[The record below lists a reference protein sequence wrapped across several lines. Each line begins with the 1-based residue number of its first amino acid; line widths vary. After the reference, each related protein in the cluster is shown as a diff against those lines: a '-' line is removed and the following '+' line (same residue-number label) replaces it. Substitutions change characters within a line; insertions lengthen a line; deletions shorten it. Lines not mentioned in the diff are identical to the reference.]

1 MAEFLSEA
9 WVEELDRAGVVVEDG
24 PAFIFDQVVTD
35 APSGDIRYRVSVE
48 GGRLRVRSLA
58 RSVVDGTSVAGGTS
72 VGSGTSVEV
81 GTSVEAGTS
90 VAGGADATL
99 ITSFPTA
106 DALATGR
113 CDASAAFAA
122 GLVRFRG
129 NAAALQAAAGA
140 LTAVAEALAA
150 VRARTTVPAESSDG
164 DG

>member
-24 PAFIFDQVVTD
+24 PAFTFDQVVTD

-48 GGRLRVRSLA
+48 GGRLRVRPLA
-58 RSVVDGTSVAGGTS
+58 R
-72 VGSGTSVEV
+72 
-81 GTSVEAGTS
+81 S

-106 DALATGR
+106 VALATGR

-129 NAAALQAAAGA
+129 NGAALQAAAGA
-140 LTAVAEALAA
+140 LTAVAEALAT
-150 VRARTTVPAESSDG
+150 VRARTTFPAESSDG

>member
-58 RSVVDGTSVAGGTS
+58 RSVVDGTSVAGG
-72 VGSGTSVEV
+72 
-81 GTSVEAGTS
+81 
-90 VAGGADATL
+90 ADATL

-106 DALATGR
+106 VALATGR

-129 NAAALQAAAGA
+129 NGAALQAAAGA

-150 VRARTTVPAESSDG
+150 VRARTTFPAESSDG